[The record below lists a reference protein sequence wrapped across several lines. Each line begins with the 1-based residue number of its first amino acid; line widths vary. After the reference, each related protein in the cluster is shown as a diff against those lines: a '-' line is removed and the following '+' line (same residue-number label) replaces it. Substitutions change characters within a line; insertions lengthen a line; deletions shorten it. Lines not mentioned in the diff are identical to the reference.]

1 MGESRA
7 PDQIT
12 ASAAK
17 AATLSRVFVDNAA
30 TRAPDTATIGR
41 TLDLCRV
48 SFAGTAGKVGGTA
61 RFLWLTGDLCSPL
74 EGCCPLFC
82 GAGPLFVQPRRS
94 KARTEHLPFVG
105 GLK

>member
-48 SFAGTAGKVGGTA
+48 SFAGTAGEDGVTA
-61 RFLWLTGDLCSPL
+61 AIPL
-74 EGCCPLFC
+74 LPSDPFRPFESRCPLLC
-82 GAGPLFVQPRRS
+82 GGGPLHVSQRDRTPR
-94 KARTEHLPFVG
+94 P
-105 GLK
+105 